1 MRSGRPQ
8 ALAVASGLA
17 LIFAVFA
24 PWYRAD
30 LGGVF
35 TPDATS
41 GWDAT
46 IIARIVLVLAI
57 TITLAGAAL
66 AADQR
71 GALEIRLDT
80 ADRLAWIVLGAA
92 ALALALVLYRLAL
105 PPEPREFF
113 ARDWGIFLALIASLG
128 AALSGAT
135 MRFVYS

>member
-1 MRSGRPQ
+1 VRSSRPQ
-8 ALAVASGLA
+8 ALAVISGLA
-17 LIFAVFA
+17 LTLAVFA

-35 TPDATS
+35 TPDTTS

-46 IIARIVLVLAI
+46 IIARIVLALGVAV
-57 TITLAGAAL
+57 TLAGAAL
-66 AADQR
+66 FADQR
-71 GALEIRLDT
+71 GALEVRLDT

-92 ALALALVLYRLAL
+92 LLALVLVLYRLVL

-113 ARDWGIFLALIASLG
+113 TRDWGIFLALAASIG

>member
-1 MRSGRPQ
+1 V
-8 ALAVASGLA
+8 LSGLA

-46 IIARIVLVLAI
+46 FIARIVLVLAI
-57 TITLAGAAL
+57 AITLSGVAL
-66 AADQR
+66 TADQR
-71 GALEIRLDT
+71 GAAQIGLDT

-92 ALALALVLYRLAL
+92 ALAVVLVLYRLAL

-113 ARDWGIFLALIASLG
+113 ARDWGLLLALVASLG

-135 MRFVYS
+135 MRFIYS

>member
-71 GALEIRLDT
+71 
-80 ADRLAWIVLGAA
+80 
-92 ALALALVLYRLAL
+92 
-105 PPEPREFF
+105 
-113 ARDWGIFLALIASLG
+113 
-128 AALSGAT
+128 
-135 MRFVYS
+135 

>member
-1 MRSGRPQ
+1 VRSGRPQ
-8 ALAVASGLA
+8 ALAVASGLT
-17 LIFAVFA
+17 LILAVFA

-35 TPDATS
+35 TPDTTS

-57 TITLAGAAL
+57 VITLAGAAL

-71 GALEIRLDT
+71 GALEVKLDT

-92 ALALALVLYRLAL
+92 TLAVALVLYRLAL

-113 ARDWGIFLALIASLG
+113 TRDWGIFLALIASAG
-128 AALSGAT
+128 AAVSGAT
-135 MRFVYS
+135 MRFVYR